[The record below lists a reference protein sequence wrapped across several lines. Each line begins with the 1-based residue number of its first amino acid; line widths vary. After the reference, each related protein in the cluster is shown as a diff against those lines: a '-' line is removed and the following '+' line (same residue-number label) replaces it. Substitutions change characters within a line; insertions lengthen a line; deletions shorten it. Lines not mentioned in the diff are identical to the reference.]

1 VILNCTEAAL
11 HLGFRS
17 RTTLQRLLRDGHL
30 SEYRVPGG
38 GRQVLLE
45 TDPLG
50 LPTLRSAVQ
59 GLVQVRYSSPLW
71 RRDEPEASPWDG
83 VAERL
88 NAYLGANWPTV
99 PWSGEQVATLAL
111 CLEMAREAEPG

>member
-1 VILNCTEAAL
+1 M
-11 HLGFRS
+11 
-17 RTTLQRLLRDGHL
+17 
-30 SEYRVPGG
+30 PGG

-71 RRDEPEASPWDG
+71 RSDEPEASPWDG

-88 NAYLGANWPTV
+88 NSYLGACWPPV
-99 PWSGEQVATLAL
+99 PYSADQVATLAL
-111 CLEMAREAEPG
+111 LLSMAEEG